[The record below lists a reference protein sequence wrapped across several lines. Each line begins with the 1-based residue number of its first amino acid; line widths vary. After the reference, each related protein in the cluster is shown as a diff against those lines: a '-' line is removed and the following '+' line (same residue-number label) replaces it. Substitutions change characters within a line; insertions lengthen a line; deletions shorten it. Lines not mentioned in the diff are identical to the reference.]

1 MKVQVLLSAPMLW
14 VEQLLPPVVSLGKRD
29 RQRAGVMRAKRSP
42 IDDLDSKR
50 LATSINHFYGSVAKM
65 AIAPPCHGGD
75 RGFDPHRSRQRPL
88 VKSNV
93 LLY

>member
-50 LATSINHFYGSVAKM
+50 LATSINHFYGSVVQLARILACHAK
-65 AIAPPCHGGD
+65 G
-75 RGFDPHRSRQRPL
+75 RGFKPRRSRHL
-88 VKSNV
+88 
-93 LLY
+93 

>member
-1 MKVQVLLSAPMLW
+1 MKVQVLLSAPTLW

-50 LATSINHFYGSVAKM
+50 LATSINHFYGPVVQLVRT
-65 AIAPPCHGGD
+65 PPCHGGGQ
-75 RGFDPHRSRQRPL
+75 GFESPSGRHL
-88 VKSNV
+88 
-93 LLY
+93 